1 MEFSNDQFFGFAAYA
16 RSKSG
21 EWRLHFNWRRILLIL
36 LSLAVAAYLAL
47 AGLLFC
53 WFRYKHEWEETSYL
67 QMLKYPVSAKTRV
80 AIRKGI
86 GDRMIAAAREQFQV
100 DRNFT
105 DYLRAIRTG
114 LAYSPYNPEG
124 RIDFSSLLFYQKR
137 TAEAFEFLQECL
149 PYAIT
154 HKTFTQFFV
163 RQCLDLT
170 YDDLLAGTAD
180 AMVPLFPTVEKV
192 LPKSAENVGSNRL
205 LLVIGASQANLL
217 RGRFERAKDLIKRF
231 ELENS
236 LSGRVMQAQIDWESS
251 RRELALENLRDI
263 FTRTPSAEQVGLLYA
278 VYLKENNQI
287 SAARDVLVR
296 LALSQ
301 SNPAIR
307 VRIITL
313 FEGPENA
320 RYRNYL
326 ENEYLERYKDNSN
339 ALIFLA
345 QYATDSGRFEL
356 MKRIYEHAH
365 SAVLIDLPKFE
376 LLYIESLI
384 MAGKP
389 AEAIKMLEELDS
401 GNFVWVNNY
410 RGTLD
415 CLRTLAYYSTNQA
428 NLGKINLD
436 RVIKN
441 RSVPATRMVVLARRL
456 SALGCEQE
464 ARDVY
469 ESAFL
474 QDNTNQPVLIA
485 LVKYAVNKEDVPALV
500 RYLPPLLDTRRPPR
514 AILERVQRF
523 LGSDRMLFVARR
535 ENLVLRVQEI
545 LGNKTQ
551 SSSDESGDINADG
564 VLESWF

>member
-1 MEFSNDQFFGFAAYA
+1 MHFPNDQFFGFAAYA

-21 EWRLHFNWRRILLIL
+21 EWRLHFNWRRILLVL
-36 LSLAVAAYLAL
+36 LALAVAAYLAL
-47 AGLLFC
+47 AGMLFC
-53 WFRYKHEWEETSYL
+53 WFRYKHEWEGTSYL
-67 QMLKYPVSAKTRV
+67 QMLKYPFSVQTRV
-80 AIRKGI
+80 ALRKGV
-86 GDRMIAAAREQFQV
+86 GDRMIASAREQFQV
-100 DRNFT
+100 DRDFT
-105 DYLRAIRTG
+105 VYLRAIRAG
-114 LAYSPYNPEG
+114 LTYSPYNPEA

-154 HKTFTQFFV
+154 HKTYTQFFV

-170 YDDLLAGTAD
+170 YDDLLSNTAN
-180 AMVPLFPTVEKV
+180 AIIPLVPVAEKV
-192 LPKSAENVGSNRL
+192 FPKSAQNVNANRM

-217 RGRFERAKDLIKRF
+217 RGRFERATAMVKRF
-231 ELENS
+231 GLENS
-236 LSGRVMQAQIDWESS
+236 LSGRVMQAQIDWESG
-251 RRELALENLRDI
+251 RRELALANLREV
-263 FTRTPSAEQVGLLYA
+263 FTKAPAAEQVGLLYA
-278 VYLKENNQI
+278 IYLKENGDL
-287 SAARDVLVR
+287 SSARDVLVR

-301 SNPAIR
+301 SSPAIR

-313 FEGPENA
+313 FEGEENR

-326 ENEYLERYKDNSN
+326 ENEYLERYKDNSG

-376 LLYIESLI
+376 MLYIESLI
-384 MAGKP
+384 MSGRS
-389 AEAIKMLEELDS
+389 AEAISMLEELDS

-410 RGTLD
+410 SGVLD

-436 RVIKN
+436 RVLKN

-456 SALGCEQE
+456 SAIGCEQE
-464 ARDVY
+464 AREVY
-469 ESAFL
+469 ETAFL

-485 LVKYAVNKEDVPALV
+485 LVKYAVTKEDVPALV

-535 ENLVLRVQEI
+535 EGLVNRVHDI
-545 LGNKTQ
+545 LGSKTQ
-551 SSSDESGDINADG
+551 STNEETDINADG